1 MKIFLLT
8 STGFEAVE
16 PEQLQ
21 EFIFNR
27 LQLANIFAQGF
38 AVGHDDDCYR
48 GRSHSEESVS
58 DQSKSDLAR
67 ALLNVGFEYR
77 EEGRFD
83 KRGQNFG
90 AARKTLSSNIDF
102 RTLYGEENSKML
114 KPQREFYSNSRDA
127 IFVFESQ
134 ETSPTWSD
142 DTKVDVFV
150 YMAPQVDEVVK
161 GLLKK
166 KP

>member
-1 MKIFLLT
+1 MDT
-8 STGFEAVE
+8 MTTVTV
-16 PEQLQ
+16 
-21 EFIFNR
+21 
-27 LQLANIFAQGF
+27 
-38 AVGHDDDCYR
+38 VGATPR
-48 GRSHSEESVS
+48 NPFPTKVNP
-58 DQSKSDLAR
+58 DLAR